1 MKAIVE
7 RGLAEEREAF
17 AKRDDEHAQHD
28 LEIGIDFWLRV
39 EECEYCG
46 RPGGEEDGGLCSA
59 HYERYYNTM

>member
-17 AKRDDEHAQHD
+17 AKREDNDTHD
-28 LEIGIDFWLRV
+28 LEIGIEFWLRV
-39 EECEYCG
+39 EECEHCG
-46 RPGGEEDGGLCSA
+46 RAGGEEDGGLCSA